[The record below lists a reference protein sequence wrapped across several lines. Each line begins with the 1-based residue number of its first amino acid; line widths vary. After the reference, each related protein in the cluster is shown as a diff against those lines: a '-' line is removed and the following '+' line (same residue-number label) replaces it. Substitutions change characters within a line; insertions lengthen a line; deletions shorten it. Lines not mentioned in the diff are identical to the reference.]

1 MAQDESR
8 KERATEQP
16 ELAVFRPDKEG
27 LEQALGTLEAQVM
40 EAVWDAGRPVA
51 VEDVRAALEAKGKES
66 AYTTI
71 MTTMS
76 RLYDKGLL
84 ERQLVGRAYH
94 YTAALSRSELG
105 SNLTRRVLD
114 ALLSSFAEPAMAYFV
129 EALGEEDPD
138 RLDTLAELIQQRRKG
153 PKQEGGA

>member
-1 MAQDESR
+1 MAQHR
-8 KERATEQP
+8 HNKEKAAEQP

-40 EAVWDAGRPVA
+40 EAVWDAGKPVA
-51 VEDVRAALEAKGKES
+51 VEDVRAMLEARGKES

-84 ERQLVGRAYH
+84 ERQLEGRAYH

-105 SNLTRRVLD
+105 SNLTRRVID
-114 ALLSSFAEPAMAYFV
+114 ALLNSFAEPAMAYFV
-129 EALGEEDPD
+129 EALSDEDPD
-138 RLDTLAELIQQRRKG
+138 RLDTLAEMINQRRKRS
-153 PKQEGGA
+153 QERGKS

>member
-1 MAQDESR
+1 MSEDRHKAGDASE
-8 KERATEQP
+8 EP

-40 EAVWDAGRPVA
+40 EAVWDAGGPVA
-51 VEDVRAALEAKGKES
+51 VDDVRAALEANGKES

-84 ERQLVGRAYH
+84 KRQLVGRAYH
-94 YTAALSRSELG
+94 YTPAMTRGELG
-105 SNLTRRVLD
+105 TSVTRRVLD
-114 ALLSSFAEPAMAYFV
+114 ALLGSFAEPAMAYFV

-138 RLDTLAELIQQRRKG
+138 RLQTLAEMIDRRRARK
-153 PKQEGGA
+153 EGEGTR